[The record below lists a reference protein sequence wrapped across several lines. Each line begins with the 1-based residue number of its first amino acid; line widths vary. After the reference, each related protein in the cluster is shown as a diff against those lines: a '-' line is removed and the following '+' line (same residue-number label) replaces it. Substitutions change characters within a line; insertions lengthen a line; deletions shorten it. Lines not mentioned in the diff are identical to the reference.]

1 MKTNK
6 PVGTIRRSPPHH
18 VSMPSPNIL
27 QPSTRNSALPERK
40 AMRHATGS
48 MSHPITG
55 SVHRIVYVSHASLW
69 LGENAVGELVRTARN
84 NNARMG
90 VTGALFF
97 ERGRFFQV
105 LEGDRSTILALFD
118 RIRSDD
124 RHSEVQL
131 LIEDDLENRQFAS
144 WSMAWNRVNNV
155 ILSERFSDLKQS
167 VVSPTPVPS
176 DLEMIHK
183 FLVVLHG
190 SFRR

>member
-1 MKTNK
+1 
-6 PVGTIRRSPPHH
+6 
-18 VSMPSPNIL
+18 
-27 QPSTRNSALPERK
+27 
-40 AMRHATGS
+40 
-48 MSHPITG
+48 
-55 SVHRIVYVSHASLW
+55 VYVSHASPW
-69 LGENAVGELVRTARN
+69 LGENDVDELVRAARN

-105 LEGDRSTILALFD
+105 LEGERSALVPLFD

-124 RHSEVQL
+124 RHSNVQL
-131 LIEDDLENRQFAS
+131 LIEDDLESRQFGS